1 MPERHKSTF
10 TLIGVAILTQ
20 KVRIVYKALA
30 QAKTTSSG
38 DIADIWS
45 GSALGSQGSLL
56 NDQCQPVL
64 RVNLENW
71 LKHFS
76 KERVDQFFKTQMQ
89 KVIDVRPV
97 LCLQLAKLVNIRYFV
112 CFSADQCEKCSTDPL
127 IVHDWNFF
135 LHSQKQTSVSFE
147 HFFQIDCNTRIE
159 GPHGDELKSY
169 LNYQYKISQVEP

>member
-71 LKHFS
+71 LKHFF
-76 KERVDQFFKTQMQ
+76 KERVDQFFKSQMQ

-112 CFSADQCEKCSTDPL
+112 
-127 IVHDWNFF
+127 FF
-135 LHSQKQTSVSFE
+135 LPISAKSVLLTLLLYTTGIFFFIPKNKRLSALSIFSKQIVILAQRGHME
-147 HFFQIDCNTRIE
+147 MNLRAI
-159 GPHGDELKSY
+159 
-169 LNYQYKISQVEP
+169 